1 MLLSIVES
9 LLLAASLCADCFA
22 VSTCSSVTLKGISRR
37 KILPIAF
44 VFGVV
49 QTALMALGWLFGDIF
64 VGHIHKV
71 ASLIGFLLLLYV
83 GGSMILGAVKNEDE
97 SRDLNGLK
105 NVIIGAVATSIDALA
120 VGVTFSMVELSV
132 SIWLAVALIGCIT
145 FLISL
150 GGVYVGNVFG
160 AKYKNKAEFVG
171 GTILILIG
179 VKIIL
184 EHFGVL

>member
-22 VSTCSSVTLKGISRR
+22 VSTCSSVTLKDISWRE
-37 KILPIAF
+37 ILPIALA
-44 VFGVV
+44 FGVV
-49 QTALMALGWLFGDIF
+49 QTALMAMGWLFGDIF

-105 NVIIGAVATSIDALA
+105 NVIIGAVATSIDASTVGISLSMGLVPTGKMMMNLA
-120 VGVTFSMVELSV
+120 AVFIVTMLSV
-132 SIWLAVALIGCIT
+132 IGGMFGGQRIGCR
-145 FLISL
+145 
-150 GGVYVGNVFG
+150 FG
-160 AKYKNKAEFVG
+160 RPAELVG
-171 GTILILIG
+171 GSVLILIG
-179 VKIIL
+179 LSIL
-184 EHFGVL
+184 LGFI